1 MRYNTGNPVE
11 PDGSDSPFDLHDNSA
26 NFDIWAND
34 RTKTS
39 WPDRLGVERKTWH
52 GMEQQV
58 NDWLAAQGFEPVPL
72 AYVDGSPLT
81 VDRPTQLIERDDNL
95 YSVRLPA
102 SFPVSLSG
110 SWSTDEPLLVAQVD
124 RSLREDLAN
133 GSPYLVDSGI
143 VGYRGRNLREVLD
156 DTVHCVDGSLLQGL
170 INDFKVVRIPHHAVL
185 TSPGITIPNDRVLIV
200 DGKLQLAANSPD
212 GTKLITSASATPSNI
227 SIYGD
232 GELDGNKAN
241 QSGASTKHTLVFFQ
255 DGDEISYQVR
265 RARGN
270 YFPRAIAGSETTGMI
285 YFKSCSNSEI
295 SNARGYDYGRE
306 CFWLEECSDCE
317 MHNLTTFGG
326 ADSWSGFQCHGT
338 RNRAS
343 NWLSYNA
350 GASSG
355 SFDTTYGEIHGW
367 IGINNTFT
375 NVINFGHTGKP
386 ASHSVATGLI
396 AIGGS
401 RGGTSNICNGI
412 QVGGGTIGLQIV
424 NAQAHNSVDS
434 GIQISDSAS
443 DITVSN
449 FRAFNCGLHGVRL
462 SGSSSIHVLLNDI
475 RVQGC
480 AGYAIRADGGI
491 VAEVTGGKC
500 ISNTLGFI
508 GVDGTSIVTTSML
521 RNGSDAL
528 FVGQSLVGMV
538 VGTPI
543 TINNTNI
550 HTNSRILLQ
559 ASNAAGA
566 SAQPFVQSIGT
577 GQMQIGVAVNATAGA
592 FARIQIM

>member
-11 PDGSDSPFDLHDNSA
+11 PDGSGSAFDLYDNSA
-26 NFDIWAND
+26 NFDVWAND
-34 RTKTS
+34 RSKTA
-39 WPDRLGVERKTWH
+39 WPDRLGVSRKTWH

-72 AYVDGSPLT
+72 VYVDGSPLT
-81 VDRPTQLIERDDNL
+81 VERPTQLIERDENL

-124 RSLREDLAN
+124 RSLREELAN

-270 YFPRAIAGSETTGMI
+270 YFPRAIPSSDTTGMI
-285 YFKSCSNSEI
+285 YLKNCTNSNI

-306 CFWLEECSDCE
+306 CFWMQNCTNSEMCS
-317 MHNLTTFGG
+317 LKAFGG
-326 ADSWSGFQCHGT
+326 ADSWSGFQFSGD
-338 RNRAS
+338 
-343 NWLSYNA
+343 YNKACMWHSISA
-350 GASSG
+350 GASGGSFDCRYSTISHVHVENARFQHGFNFGHAGFPADGSTASHITVIGGSKEGTANACNGLNVAASTNGLRLSSIVVRGAPDNGINISDGSNNVSLVGFEATNNGISGVRLFGASSVRHKICGGGSRANVYGLSIDGGMTLDSTSVDLRGNASG
-355 SFDTTYGEIHGW
+355 SF
-367 IGINNTFT
+367 
-375 NVINFGHTGKP
+375 
-386 ASHSVATGLI
+386 
-396 AIGGS
+396 
-401 RGGTSNICNGI
+401 
-412 QVGGGTIGLQIV
+412 
-424 NAQAHNSVDS
+424 
-434 GIQISDSAS
+434 
-443 DITVSN
+443 TV
-449 FRAFNCGLHGVRL
+449 
-462 SGSSSIHVLLNDI
+462 SGSSIYNF
-475 RVQGC
+475 VQTRLGDDALSGTQLI
-480 AGYAIRADGGI
+480 AGLGAGGT
-491 VAEVTGGKC
+491 VAV
-500 ISNTLGFI
+500 SNTN
-508 GVDGTSIVTTSML
+508 V
-521 RNGSDAL
+521 RPGSKI
-528 FVGQSLVGMV
+528 SL
-538 VGTPI
+538 TPG
-543 TINNTNI
+543 N
-550 HTNSRILLQ
+550 L
-559 ASNAAGA
+559 AGA
-566 SAQPFVQSIGT
+566 SALPVLMSIGEGT
-577 GQMQIGVAVNATAGA
+577 FTIQTVNSGAGGA
-592 FARIQIM
+592 QVRWVID